1 MKSPLVT
8 PLKAHIL
15 VFLLP
20 PVLLLALCKASGQ
33 QAMEDHP
40 VEDASKFKL
49 QQKANT
55 SLPTLYLVGDSTMK
69 NGTPGQEGWGDEMAR
84 YFDPSKINV
93 VNEAIGGRSSR
104 TYQNEGRWDALL
116 RMINKGDFVVI
127 QFGHNDS
134 GPLNEPLPVTPA
146 TRARGTIK
154 GGGEETQEVDNVL
167 THRHEIVHSF
177 GWYMRKYIRD
187 TKEKGATPIVM
198 SLVPRNSFKDGKV
211 ARSAPNNYGEWARQA
226 ADSTGAAFVDD
237 NEIIAAELEKIGPEK
252 ALPLFGFKP
261 KTNPPQKDGLHASPE
276 GAAFNARCAVAG
288 LKGIPGNP
296 FGQYFSDA
304 ARNIE
309 PIPAVK

>member
-1 MKSPLVT
+1 MPPYTTSPRS
-8 PLKAHIL
+8 
-15 VFLLP
+15 FLLP
-20 PVLLLALCKASGQ
+20 LLAGMAMLMTGPMQAAEP
-33 QAMEDHP
+33 AMEDHP

-49 QQKANT
+49 QQKANP

-69 NGTPGQEGWGDEMAR
+69 NGTPGQKGWGDEMAG
-84 YFDPSKINV
+84 YFDPKKINV

-116 RMINKGDFVVI
+116 GMIGKGDFVVI

-154 GGGEETQEVDNVL
+154 GVGEETQEVDNVL
-167 THRHEIVHSF
+167 TKKHEIVHSF
-177 GWYMRKYIRD
+177 GWYIRKYVTD
-187 TKEKGATPIVM
+187 AKEKGATPIVM

-211 ARSAPNNYGEWARQA
+211 ARSGDNGYGGWSKQTAET
-226 ADSTGAAFVDD
+226 TGVVFVDH
-237 NEIIAAELEKIGPEK
+237 NEIIAEELEKIGPEK

-261 KTNPPQKDGLHASPE
+261 KTNPPQKDGLHASAE

-296 FGQYFSDA
+296 LGGYFSDA
-304 ARNIE
+304 AKE
-309 PIPAVK
+309 VPAFPPVK